1 MSSNGFIQYNPD
13 LVDEDRGQHILILSV
28 VFSVLI
34 VLSTTLRIILKL
46 WSKMGLGPADYLILI
61 SLAFNLAG
69 NMLEVQAVQAG
80 FGRHLQFLPRDQVL
94 TIKRLS
100 QYNILL
106 ANIALWAVKIS
117 VCCFLLSLVQ
127 VAHQRTRWIIFGLI
141 AITTVAS
148 TTQGI
153 LWGLQARPLEKLW
166 NPDIPGEVSDIKT
179 LVLSIIAF
187 TSETFQSFA
196 RVSFFANNCTD
207 LLRSKVV
214 NSITDLFY
222 ALSPVYFIGRLRL
235 SLGKRL
241 IIIALTGSGLLV
253 FATSITRV
261 GFDGDFYEPDS
272 TWALYKV
279 YLCTIIERNLAEI
292 VADLPACFALFRTL
306 HKKTVESLSQRQSQ
320 QPSME
325 GSHFRGS
332 KSFGGSDSLGRKHN
346 PLSFDDEIPL
356 QGRVHLPSDDK
367 VIHMQTRIDVE
378 SHCVGTEDKE
388 KLASDSTWSMA

>member
-1 MSSNGFIQYNPD
+1 
-13 LVDEDRGQHILILSV
+13 
-28 VFSVLI
+28 
-34 VLSTTLRIILKL
+34 
-46 WSKMGLGPADYLILI
+46 
-61 SLAFNLAG
+61 
-69 NMLEVQAVQAG
+69 MLEIQAVQAG

-196 RVSFFANNCTD
+196 RLSSFANNCTD

-241 IIIALTGSGLLV
+241 IIIALTGSGLL
-253 FATSITRV
+253 
-261 GFDGDFYEPDS
+261 Y
-272 TWALYKV
+272 ALYNNRRGSSRSDRRQQHTE
-279 YLCTIIERNLAEI
+279 YLLRQSLELVSTVIFTSQTPHGPSTKFISAPSSSAIWRRSSLTYP
-292 VADLPACFALFRTL
+292 PASLCFAPCTKRPSKACRRGNRSSRLWRAVTFEAARVSEAQTRL
-306 HKKTVESLSQRQSQ
+306 VANTIHSLLMTRFPCKVGLTCLVMTRSSTCRRALIS
-320 QPSME
+320 SLTA
-325 GSHFRGS
+325 
-332 KSFGGSDSLGRKHN
+332 LGRKTRRNWPRTQRGQWHETEN
-346 PLSFDDEIPL
+346 VRFFFSF
-356 QGRVHLPSDDK
+356 
-367 VIHMQTRIDVE
+367 
-378 SHCVGTEDKE
+378 
-388 KLASDSTWSMA
+388 